1 MPPVAPSLRSR
12 LFATFGL
19 APSDLWLIAASF
31 VSSRLLYAWLG
42 VEFDASTLPRYM
54 QFIDVEL
61 LKTRL
66 LESLWYYHAN
76 PPLLN
81 LFAGVGLKLFGSRAD
96 VFFSVVFHLLGLL
109 AAVAVYVLT
118 LRLSGARVAA
128 VLATALMVFSPS
140 FVLYENW
147 LMYSFPAA
155 VMLTVSAWLL
165 YRYVETRQTKWCAA
179 FFSVLATLLLTRSL
193 FHLAWMIL
201 IAVALFACLR
211 ERRKPVLFAALVP
224 LLVVAAWYGKNY
236 YYFGVFS
243 SSTWMGLGLSNISTL
258 VATQKELQPL
268 VDDGRLTPFAL
279 ISRYR
284 ETDKWFATQPPASG
298 IPVLDQVRKSNGTYN
313 FNNRQ
318 IVEINR
324 YYTQDAVTL
333 IRTYPFNYVYGLML
347 ANRLFFSPSDMNLYF
362 SEHNRSAAAPM
373 QTWFTPLLYGVSTTT
388 KVVDQPHFGLNTR
401 WTLEVNTSKALIALW
416 LLVLPYG
423 YWQARQGVLKGAAEA
438 QPRAIVLGF
447 IVLTA
452 VYLYTVGTTLELAE
466 NYRYRF
472 LIEPLFFV
480 LTATAVVSLIN
491 FIKLRISHVRSHG
504 QRDRS

>member
-1 MPPVAPSLRSR
+1 MV
-12 LFATFGL
+12 
-19 APSDLWLIAASF
+19 
-31 VSSRLLYAWLG
+31 
-42 VEFDASTLPRYM
+42 
-54 QFIDVEL
+54 
-61 LKTRL
+61 
-66 LESLWYYHAN
+66 YHAD

-96 VFFSVVFHLLGLL
+96 IFFSVVFHVLGLL
-109 AAVAVYVLT
+109 AAVTVYLLT
-118 LRLSGARVAA
+118 LRLSGSRVAA
-128 VLATALMVFSPS
+128 VVATALMVFSPS

-179 FFSVLATLLLTRSL
+179 FFTVLAMLLLTRSL

-201 IAVALFACLR
+201 IAVVLFACLR
-211 ERRKPVLFAALVP
+211 ERRKPVLLAALVP

-268 VDDGRLTPFAL
+268 VADGRLTPFAL
-279 ISRYR
+279 VSRYR
-284 ETDKWFATQPPASG
+284 ETDKLFASQLLPPSG
-298 IPVLDQVRKSNGTYN
+298 IPVLDQVRKSNGPYN

-318 IVEINR
+318 IVDINR

-333 IRTYPFNYVYGLML
+333 IRTYPFNYVYGLVL
-347 ANRLFFSPSDMNLYF
+347 ADGLFFSPSDMNRYF

-373 QTWFTPLLYGVSTTT
+373 QRWFNPLWYGVSTAP
-388 KVVDQPHFGLNTR
+388 KVVDQPHFGFNSR
-401 WTLEVNTSKALIALW
+401 WTLEINTSKALIALW

-423 YWQARQGVLKGAAEA
+423 YWQARQGVLKRPVEA
-438 QPRAIVLGF
+438 KPRAIVLGF
-447 IVLTA
+447 IVVTA
-452 VYLYTVGTTLELAE
+452 AYLYVVGTTLELAE

-480 LTATAVVSLIN
+480 LTATAVVSLVD
-491 FIKLRISHVRSHG
+491 FIKLRISHMRGHG
-504 QRDRS
+504 QRNRS